1 MSDGSRHESGKGI
14 EVDPGIG
21 RRRFVRRLGAGLT
34 GGLAGLSLPGFLTA
48 CGGSTLPTGGSGTGA
63 IAGRVVT
70 GSGEPASGVGEVLLV
85 RDDGLT
91 LDHRDQVGTDG
102 TWRIGD
108 VPAGEW
114 QVRYWGS
121 GRGHVIHDR
130 TPNPRPVTVRPGE
143 TARTRFV
150 VEVAPHHA
158 SEMVQIY
165 VGDDFFQEQP
175 LGKPN
180 APVRV
185 PKGYEV
191 CWYNTSKMD
200 HEVVGGPWDTSGVM
214 EYQDSFIWVADEV
227 GEFPYQCPYHSTEQ
241 RSWLI
246 VEEHGRG

>member
-1 MSDGSRHESGKGI
+1 MSDGGTPPNSGEKNPV
-14 EVDPGIG
+14 ERGIG

-34 GGLAGLSLPGFLTA
+34 GGMAGLSLPGLLAA
-48 CGGSTLPTGGSGTGA
+48 CGESSPTGAPGTGA

-85 RDDGLT
+85 RSDGLT
-91 LDHRDQVGTDG
+91 LPTGAQVGTDG
-102 TWRIGD
+102 TWRIPD
-108 VPAGEW
+108 VTAGEW

-130 TPNPRPVTVRPGE
+130 VSNPQPVTVRPGE
-143 TARTRFV
+143 TARVRFV
-150 VEVAPHHA
+150 VEIGPHHA
-158 SEMVQIY
+158 HGMVQIY

-175 LGKPN
+175 LGEPN

-185 PKGYEV
+185 AKGHDV

-214 EYQDSFIWVADEV
+214 EYLDSFIWTADEV
-227 GEFPYQCPYHSTEQ
+227 GEFPYQCPFHSTEQ
-241 RSWLI
+241 RSKLI
-246 VEEHGRG
+246 VEEHGHG